1 MYADPNWTITSIF
14 CNSLLHEKN
23 TFLTGGE
30 FGQILRLFWPCSLR
44 IDVAPGKSISVADFN
59 SNTAAATG
67 STSKLPRKKKAHT
80 APETEDED
88 ESGSNRDSSSSEDD
102 ISDVE
107 TDGAKGPSTNVDDTD
122 VDDVETDGA
131 KVPSTDGNNNVSI
144 SSTQWVVV
152 KYAGKKSLSYF
163 LGQVLEVVDDGI
175 KVTFVKRQPGSD
187 S

>member
-1 MYADPNWTITSIF
+1 M
-14 CNSLLHEKN
+14 
-23 TFLTGGE
+23 
-30 FGQILRLFWPCSLR
+30 R
-44 IDVAPGKSISVADFN
+44 IDVAPGKSILVADFN

-67 STSKLPRKKKAHT
+67 CTSELPRKKKART

-107 TDGAKGPSTNVDDTD
+107 TDGAKGPSTYEDDTDVDEVERDGAIGPSTNVDDTD
-122 VDDVETDGA
+122 VDDVEIDGA
-131 KVPSTDGNNNVSI
+131 KVSSTDGNNNDSI
-144 SSTQWVVV
+144 SSTQRVVV